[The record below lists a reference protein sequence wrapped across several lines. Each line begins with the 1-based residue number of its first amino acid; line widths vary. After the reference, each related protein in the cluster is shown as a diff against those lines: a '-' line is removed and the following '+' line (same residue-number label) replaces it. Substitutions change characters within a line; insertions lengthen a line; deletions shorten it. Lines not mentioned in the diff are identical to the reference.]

1 MEEAGPVL
9 VEGRVVTLKE
19 EMLEE
24 AKGKQMCDP
33 KHGPR

>member
-1 MEEAGPVL
+1 MEEAGPVP
-9 VEGRVVTLKE
+9 VEERGVSLKE
-19 EMLEE
+19 EMVEE